1 MSDSVP
7 VESTSLLNISKRT
20 LSNLMDNLPGFF
32 YRCKNDKDWTMIVIT
47 DGCKELTGYESYE
60 LENNNVLSFN
70 DLIHDDFKETL
81 WQQWQEILP
90 KHHKFFYE
98 YKINHKDGSTR
109 WVWERGQGIYD
120 ENDNIIYLEG
130 FIIDITERA
139 QKEEQL
145 KYQEQFRELLIT
157 ISSKFINLSIEKMD
171 ETITQTLAQIGKF
184 VNADRTYIFELDPHT
199 TISSNTF
206 EWCNDGIEPEI
217 ENLQEIPLAPEWFDA
232 FNHAQIMVIEDVDTL
247 PEGYNKSVLQPQ
259 GIKSLLAL
267 PMMHEGACI
276 GFVGFDSVKS
286 KHIYNEAEIQLLKVF
301 TQLLLNIKLR
311 INIEKELIAAKEKA
325 EESNRLKSHFLANMS
340 HEIRTPMNGIL
351 GFMDLLKDINL
362 THEERDSYISIVN
375 KGGERLLD
383 TINNIVEMSK
393 IEARQ
398 QNLDIHEVDLSE
410 MFLDLYNFFKVQT
423 NEKKIDLILKLQPD
437 TQSIKIFTDRF
448 KFEAILTNLIKNAIK
463 FTSKGYIEFGNITLN
478 EKTVFYVKDTG
489 IGIPNDRINAIFDRF
504 VQADLKISRPYEGSG
519 LGLAIVKGYM
529 DILGGNIWVESEVGV
544 GSTFYFTF

>member
-7 VESTSLLNISKRT
+7 VENTSLLNISKRT
-20 LSNLMDNLPGFF
+20 LSSLMDNLPGFF

-423 NEKKIDLILKLQPD
+423 NDKKIDLILKLQPD

-478 EKTVFYVKDTG
+478 EKTVFYVKDSG
-489 IGIPNDRINAIFDRF
+489 IGIPNDRLNAIFDRF
-504 VQADLKISRPYEGSG
+504 VQ
-519 LGLAIVKGYM
+519 
-529 DILGGNIWVESEVGV
+529 
-544 GSTFYFTF
+544 

>member
-7 VESTSLLNISKRT
+7 VENTSLLNISKRT

-398 QNLDIHEVDLSE
+398 QNIDIHEVDLSE

-423 NEKKIDLILKLQPD
+423 NDKKIDLILKLQPD

-489 IGIPNDRINAIFDRF
+489 IGIPNDRLNAIFDRF

>member
-410 MFLDLYNFFKVQT
+410 MFIDLYNFFKVQT

>member
-7 VESTSLLNISKRT
+7 VENTSLLNISKRT

-410 MFLDLYNFFKVQT
+410 MFIDLYNFFKVQT